1 MTTLSSALFFYLTL
15 YNNYYNYIE
24 HYFSTLCMRI
34 ADSGIRLTKT
44 NNVIIM
50 INRDIDIIYSIID
63 DSSITITQIT
73 IPMLIAN

>member
-1 MTTLSSALFFYLTL
+1 
-15 YNNYYNYIE
+15 
-24 HYFSTLCMRI
+24 MRI